1 VTARAEQLELDE
13 VVTSTADERDP
24 VVDFQLLG
32 GAAPDADAI
41 ACVVAVL
48 VTADTRP
55 KDLSR
60 VLDEAFEDWDA
71 VLQFVVEG
79 YGWPDDA
86 DRSDALGGACGGH
99 CRATWRR
106 LGH

>member
-1 VTARAEQLELDE
+1 LKPRARFSLHPFAFLEPVTARAEQLELDE

-79 YGWPDDA
+79 
-86 DRSDALGGACGGH
+86 L
-99 CRATWRR
+99 R
-106 LGH
+106 LA